1 MNIINLFYDLCS
13 LLYLALYECIYLL
26 ESCIL
31 FGSLFYI
38 SLSLYYAC
46 VTEIWFLSLESLYIN
61 KDNKQLPLT
70 DYFHHEYN
78 KIWILL
84 ILSLVICFLLFLLA
98 YFFSFST
105 IKDSEKLSEYECGF
119 EPFDN
124 ATRHPF
130 DVHFYIVGILFLIFD
145 VEIAL
150 LFPWVLSLYGNNW
163 FSFYIMITFLGL
175 LTIGFFYEWHRGAL
189 VWPHQQFSTIFS
201 DYRESL
207 N

>member
-1 MNIINLFYDLCS
+1 MNSFFLYQINQISLFFTYIHNFFAN
-13 LLYLALYECIYLL
+13 LLKHFVTQI
-26 ESCIL
+26 
-31 FGSLFYI
+31 FGSRFHESKMVYEWKNRISSPSPTDNFY
-38 SLSLYYAC
+38 
-46 VTEIWFLSLESLYIN
+46 
-61 KDNKQLPLT
+61 
-70 DYFHHEYN
+70 HEYD
-78 KIWILL
+78 KIWVLL
-84 ILSLVICFLLFLLA
+84 IIALVICFLLFLIA

-150 LFPWVLSLYGNNW
+150 LFPWVLSLYNVNW
-163 FSFYIMITFLGL
+163 FSFYVMIIFLGV
-175 LTIGFFYEWHRGAL
+175 LTIGFLYEWHRGAL
-189 VWPHQQFSTIFS
+189 VWPHQQYSTIFT
-201 DYRESL
+201 DYKETS

>member
-1 MNIINLFYDLCS
+1 MIKKKYLDWKKNYPNNFFYSSWASTLM
-13 LLYLALYECIYLL
+13 
-26 ESCIL
+26 
-31 FGSLFYI
+31 
-38 SLSLYYAC
+38 
-46 VTEIWFLSLESLYIN
+46 LYIFIIFYCHIQYMEKLQGLAGKPYIYGWAHTHGATN
-61 KDNKQLPLT
+61 SYDR
-70 DYFHHEYN
+70 EYN
-78 KIWILL
+78 KIWVLLLTALTICL
-84 ILSLVICFLLFLLA
+84 ILFLIA

-150 LFPWVLSLYGNNW
+150 LFPWVLSLYAINW
-163 FSFYIMITFLGL
+163 FSFYIMIIFLTL

-189 VWPHQQFSTIFS
+189 VWPHQQYSTVFT
-201 DYRESL
+201 DYKE

>member
-1 MNIINLFYDLCS
+1 MNNFLIYSIKEMFNIT
-13 LLYLALYECIYLL
+13 YLELNQQLYLL
-26 ESCIL
+26 ESCALLGYLWPIYQITWPCY
-31 FGSLFYI
+31 GPYEK
-38 SLSLYYAC
+38 AT
-46 VTEIWFLSLESLYIN
+46 VTNSF
-61 KDNKQLPLT
+61 D
-70 DYFHHEYN
+70 HEYN
-78 KIWILL
+78 KIWVMLL
-84 ILSLVICFLLFLLA
+84 IALAICFLLFLIA

-150 LFPWVLSLYGNNW
+150 LFPWVLSLYNVNW
-163 FSFYIMITFLGL
+163 CSFYIMIIFLGL

-189 VWPHQQFSTIFS
+189 VWPHQQYSTIFT
-201 DYRESL
+201 DYKETS